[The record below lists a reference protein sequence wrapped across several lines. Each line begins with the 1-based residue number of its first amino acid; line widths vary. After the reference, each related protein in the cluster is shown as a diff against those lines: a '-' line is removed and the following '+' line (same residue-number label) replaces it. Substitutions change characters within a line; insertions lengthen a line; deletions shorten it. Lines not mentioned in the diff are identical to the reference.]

1 MEGENM
7 TTRYQIITEWADGFR
22 QTFGADDRIDA
33 ITTADDYASMSDM
46 RYVVVR
52 DRHIAGA
59 AGIMYQPRV
68 RRPAQRR
75 VVRPVLA

>member
-1 MEGENM
+1 M

-22 QTFGADDRIDA
+22 QQWGAEDRIDA
-33 ITTADDYASMSDM
+33 ITTADDYARMPEI

-52 DRHIAGA
+52 DRHFSGA
-59 AGIMYQPRV
+59 AGIVYQPRV

-75 VVRPVLA
+75 VIRPVLA